1 MTSLQ
6 TQIPSEFRGPSN
18 SEWQLSETMV
28 RKAGETCS
36 CRYRK
41 EKKRGCKIP
50 QPSAVDKA
58 SLLSGYVRHGP
69 EISVEADLELCAV
82 STARN
87 GSPSPPPAPR
97 HAAWCLLRWCR
108 LSQREERRRAIP
120 HSQLW
125 CGSSMW
131 VPLKLIA
138 NCSCCKNL
146 PMVAR

>member
-41 EKKRGCKIP
+41 EKKKGCKIP

-82 STARN
+82 STDSEWESTTCPTPRSVVSSPLVSPEPAGGETTSHPSFPTLVWIVN
-87 GSPSPPPAPR
+87 VGSPQAD
-97 HAAWCLLRWCR
+97 C
-108 LSQREERRRAIP
+108 
-120 HSQLW
+120 
-125 CGSSMW
+125 
-131 VPLKLIA
+131 
-138 NCSCCKNL
+138 
-146 PMVAR
+146 